1 MDEHDGPHS
10 PITDLCEYRS
20 EKRKETFV
28 LKSMA
33 KAETLR
39 DLLTESLT
47 LFNRSHER
55 DGQVIA
61 FALNDMLSP
70 ISPEYL
76 DSLEGLLRNLSEKE
90 FPE

>member
-10 PITDLCEYRS
+10 PITDLSEYRS

-39 DLLTESLT
+39 DLLTESLA
-47 LFNRSHER
+47 LFNRSDER